1 MDLVEW
7 ASAFIDNLDIFRRDL
22 ETKVITGNEI
32 HCTYKSKGKYK
43 YIIVPELKKEIIE
56 KIKNGAITLVC
67 LNTKENLVF
76 MINNWQDL
84 IKNQKLKVIFVNPK
98 LNLQWCL
105 IPYTH
110 NMISDSSSLKL
121 GLKSIFE
128 SVPEV

>member
-7 ASAFIDNLDIFRRDL
+7 ASAFIDNLNMFRKDL
-22 ETKVITGNEI
+22 EKKVITGNEI
-32 HCTYKSKGKYK
+32 RCTYKSKGEHK
-43 YIIVPELKKEIIE
+43 YIIVPELKKEILE
-56 KIKNGAITLVC
+56 KVKNGMITLVC

-84 IKNQKLKVIFVNPK
+84 IKNQKLKVIFANPK

>member
-7 ASAFIDNLDIFRRDL
+7 ASAFIDNLDMFRRDL
-22 ETKVITGNEI
+22 EKKVITGNEI
-32 HCTYKSKGKYK
+32 LCIYKAKGEHK
-43 YIIVPELKKEIIE
+43 YIIEPELKKEILE
-56 KIKNGAITLVC
+56 KIKKGSITLVC
-67 LNTKENLVF
+67 LNKKENLVF
-76 MINNWQDL
+76 IINNWHDL

-98 LNLQWCL
+98 LNLQWSL

-110 NMISDSSSLKL
+110 NIISDPSSLKL